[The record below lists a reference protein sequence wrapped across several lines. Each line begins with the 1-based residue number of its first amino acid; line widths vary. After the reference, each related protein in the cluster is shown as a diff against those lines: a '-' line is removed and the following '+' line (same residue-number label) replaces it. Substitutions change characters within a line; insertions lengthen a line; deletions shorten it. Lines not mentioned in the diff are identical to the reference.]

1 MTKKYHK
8 IEYVG
13 QYDPLGPKKRET
25 LPIDEFFEFAKTQW
39 GYGTITEAFYN
50 RLVLWG
56 LAINKD
62 AFERGQ
68 KTKNK

>member
-13 QYDPLGPKKRET
+13 QCDPLEKKPRET
-25 LPIDEFFEFAKTQW
+25 LPIDEFLEFLDVQH
-39 GYGTITEAFYN
+39 GYGTITKPLKDM
-50 RLVLWG
+50 LVIFG

-62 AFERGQ
+62 AFERGR